1 MSYEKKEIKGPGNK
15 DIEQNLV
22 VKVMEP
28 KEFIVFE

>member
-15 DIEQNLV
+15 DIEQKLV

-28 KEFIVFE
+28 KELIVFE